1 MATTTTGVNQCH
13 LHACQR
19 TLAQREATCVLVT
32 FSVALTSS
40 HRSEDNQTGICARLL
55 STFQRASLALRAL
68 AS

>member
-1 MATTTTGVNQCH
+1 M
-13 LHACQR
+13 
-19 TLAQREATCVLVT
+19 LVT